1 VKYTQEI
8 DWKTNMPPS
17 VAAIVLGWNYRT
29 DSADCIRSIL
39 SSDCQLLRVWY
50 VDNGSTDGAP
60 EYLHRLFPGITVLP
74 LGENLGLVRGYNAGI
89 DAALTDG
96 SDYVCVFNN
105 DVTIAPGTLPALVA
119 AAVSQPRIGLCV
131 PKIVLHADGQIIWSA
146 GARRRRFP
154 PGIVQRGLGQPASDR
169 RFDRPLRVEYATSC
183 MWLMS
188 VPMVRHIGLFDPAYS
203 FYYSDYE
210 YCRRATR
217 NDWQI
222 LYVPRA
228 VVAHKVSLSTQN
240 APKPARWWH
249 NIGEAEGRFYRQY
262 EGYLPF
268 AVHVIWIL
276 ARTAVQGNARYI
288 PAYMRG
294 IAQGLN
300 AARI

>member
-1 VKYTQEI
+1 MTKM
-8 DWKTNMPPS
+8 DAS
-17 VAAIVLGWNYRT
+17 LAAVVLGWNYRD

-39 SSDCQLLRVWY
+39 NSSYRSLRLWY
-50 VDNGSTDGAP
+50 VDNGSTDGSP
-60 EYLHRLFPGITVLP
+60 EYLRNLFPSITVIS
-74 LGENLGLVRGYNAGI
+74 LGENLGLVRGYNVGI
-89 DAALTDG
+89 EAALTAG

-105 DVTIAPGTLPALVA
+105 DVTVTTGTLPELVA
-119 AAVSQPRIGLCV
+119 AAVSQPGAGLCV
-131 PKIVLHADGQIIWSA
+131 PKIVLFADDQTIWSA

-169 RFDRPLRVEYATSC
+169 RFNRPIRVAYATSC

-188 VPMVRHIGLFDPAYS
+188 APMVRHIGLFDPAYS

-210 YCRRATR
+210 YCRRATQ

-222 LYVPRA
+222 LYVPSA

-249 NIGEAEGRFYRQY
+249 NMGEAEARFYRQY

-268 AVHVIWIL
+268 AVHVTWIL
-276 ARTAVQGNARYI
+276 ARAVMQGNARYL

-294 IAQGLN
+294 ISQGLN
-300 AARI
+300 ATRI